1 MNQNKKLKG
10 IMLVLVTMMIM
21 ISSTFITRA
30 EGITGIEVD
39 DLTLF
44 PGEEYTIKRTDGDD
58 YDIEGFSFVASADG
72 VTVSE
77 DGVIQA
83 DSAIT
88 EKKEVWLKITVSYKR
103 KVTADES
110 VVTEETKKVNY
121 FCIITVIPLDLDE
134 AFKPLASGLT
144 RDVVVQE
151 YTSTKITFDI
161 EDKNVATIENGVLK
175 ALSAGTTKITVIKNV
190 DGVENTEEYQFTV
203 TDPKFIRES
212 DAIAEFGN
220 ATIKELLSGT
230 CEQSAITDLV
240 SSKPSKIKVDGMSI
254 SGVKKCGSVVISCIV
269 DGRELK
275 ATFTVT
281 RSRPKEALKQKANKS
296 DSYYY
301 YSCKPVIVQKGKKS
315 TFKTTGMSSVSH
327 AEYTNYGPDI
337 ASVSDKGVVKGKKYG
352 SSHFIVRIDYREYYI
367 TTVVAKKKAVQ
378 VLKKAYTT
386 LGKNYSQPRRMDK
399 NYYDCSSLVYRVFK
413 PYGID
418 FGVNGWAP
426 TADMEAYYMYTH
438 GKMKYHKGVSYK
450 KLKPGDIV
458 FFGPRTKGSYGDI
471 YHVAIYVGD
480 DTIIHAAGTAYG
492 VIQSKYSDRKKSVGC
507 IARPF

>member
-1 MNQNKKLKG
+1 MNQNKKIKG
-10 IMLVLVTMMIM
+10 IMLILVTMMIM

-175 ALSAGTTKITVIKNV
+175 ALSAGTTKITVIKN
-190 DGVENTEEYQFTV
+190 
-203 TDPKFIRES
+203 
-212 DAIAEFGN
+212 
-220 ATIKELLSGT
+220 
-230 CEQSAITDLV
+230 
-240 SSKPSKIKVDGMSI
+240 
-254 SGVKKCGSVVISCIV
+254 
-269 DGRELK
+269 
-275 ATFTVT
+275 
-281 RSRPKEALKQKANKS
+281 
-296 DSYYY
+296 
-301 YSCKPVIVQKGKKS
+301 
-315 TFKTTGMSSVSH
+315 
-327 AEYTNYGPDI
+327 
-337 ASVSDKGVVKGKKYG
+337 
-352 SSHFIVRIDYREYYI
+352 DY
-367 TTVVAKKKAVQ
+367 
-378 VLKKAYTT
+378 
-386 LGKNYSQPRRMDK
+386 
-399 NYYDCSSLVYRVFK
+399 
-413 PYGID
+413 
-418 FGVNGWAP
+418 
-426 TADMEAYYMYTH
+426 
-438 GKMKYHKGVSYK
+438 
-450 KLKPGDIV
+450 
-458 FFGPRTKGSYGDI
+458 
-471 YHVAIYVGD
+471 
-480 DTIIHAAGTAYG
+480 
-492 VIQSKYSDRKKSVGC
+492 
-507 IARPF
+507 